1 MAPAVLHAAPGNYAV
16 VTSRA
21 NRTEYASNCN
31 VPDKSFKWPHGF
43 RIYHDLPPHPSL
55 SHCIQVS
62 RRVIATDQP
71 VIMKTKQL
79 MARAP
84 AGEQVLSLAQGNV
97 HWQPP
102 PAALE
107 VASRLLQD
115 GDAGDIWLQDI
126 IERVYVLLQC
136 FSAICLT
143 ASSLPCLST
152 GNSMKSYIMLILHA
166 TTTTSGVSCF
176 CRSHLPVN
184 TM

>member
-1 MAPAVLHAAPGNYAV
+1 MA
-16 VTSRA
+16 SWF
-21 NRTEYASNCN
+21 S
-31 VPDKSFKWPHGF
+31 
-43 RIYHDLPPHPSL
+43 YHDLPPHPSL
-55 SHCIQVS
+55 SHSIQVS

-84 AGEQVLSLAQGNV
+84 AGEQVLSLAQGIV

-126 IERVYVLLQC
+126 IERVYIYYYNALALSVSLHQACHVCQQATQCNHTSCLYCMQPPPLLVC
-136 FSAICLT
+136 A
-143 ASSLPCLST
+143 ASVDHTCQ
-152 GNSMKSYIMLILHA
+152 
-166 TTTTSGVSCF
+166 
-176 CRSHLPVN
+176 
-184 TM
+184 